1 MISPNTIGVVIL
13 AAGSSSRLGRPKQL
27 VEHEGKRLL
36 QHTIDCCD
44 EVDFASK
51 NIILGA
57 NSEKIVPL
65 TNLKGFTSHLNEF
78 WNEGLSTSI
87 HLAIQIASSN
97 PQIQHLLF
105 LLSDQPFITPV
116 LIQELME
123 VHEEIT
129 ACEYKGQLGVPAIFS
144 KKYFDE
150 LAALTGDK
158 GAKPVLMKHEKVV
171 KKMAFEKGSIDIDTE
186 EDIEQLNALKQSVE

>member
-1 MISPNTIGVVIL
+1 MIL

-36 QHTIDCCD
+36 QHAIDCCH
-44 EVDFASK
+44 ELDFEAK
-51 NIILGA
+51 HIILGA
-57 NSEKIVPL
+57 NSEKILPL
-65 TNLKGFTSHLNEF
+65 TNLKGFTCHLNEF

-87 HLAIQIASSN
+87 HLAIQIASFN
-97 PQIQHLLF
+97 PQIQNLLF

-116 LIQELME
+116 LIKELLE
-123 VHEEIT
+123 VHDEIT
-129 ACEYKGQLGVPAIFS
+129 ACEYKEQLGVPAIFS

-158 GAKPVLMKHEKVV
+158 GAKPILIKHEEVV
-171 KKMAFEKGSIDIDTE
+171 KKIAFEKGSIDIDTE
-186 EDIEQLNALKQSVE
+186 EDIEQLKDLKQSVE

>member
-1 MISPNTIGVVIL
+1 M

-27 VEHEGKRLL
+27 VEHGGKKLL
-36 QHTIDCCD
+36 QHTIDCCNKL
-44 EVDFASK
+44 DFAYK

-57 NSEKIVPL
+57 NSEKILPL
-65 TNLKGFTSHLNEF
+65 VNLKGFTSHLNEF

-87 HLAIQIASSN
+87 RLAIQIASSN

-105 LLSDQPFITPV
+105 LLSDQPFITST
-116 LIQELME
+116 LIEELLE

-129 ACEYKGQLGVPAIFS
+129 ACEYKRQVGVPAIFS

-150 LAALTGDK
+150 LATLTGDK
-158 GAKPVLMKHEKVV
+158 GAKPVLMRHEEVV
-171 KKMAFEKGSIDIDTE
+171 KKIVFEKGSIDIDTE
-186 EDIEQLNALKQSVE
+186 EDIEQLKDLKQSVE